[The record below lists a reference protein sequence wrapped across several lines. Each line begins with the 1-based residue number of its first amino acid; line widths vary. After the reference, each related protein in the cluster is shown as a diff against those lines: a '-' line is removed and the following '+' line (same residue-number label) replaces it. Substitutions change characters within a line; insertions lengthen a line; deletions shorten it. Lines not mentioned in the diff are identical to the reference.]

1 MAEFEIQTLKKKM
14 LRKYPSFGGIINNI
28 NYHICDNSNNTVHGH
43 KISRAATDGKTIYV
57 NKDYMSTIS
66 ESEQI
71 FVLAHEVGHIGL
83 NHIKRIKGRDVEIWN
98 QATDA
103 VINANLLN
111 DKLVMPANCVKIID
125 ALEYNAEHLYAKL
138 LKEKEQQEEKKSQA
152 KNSQN
157 KQQAQSEGQ
166 QDGEN
171 FDLPHKGESERG
183 NGESERG
190 DGKSERGNDESEIGN
205 GESERGNGESEIGNG
220 ESDGQKD
227 ESEQNDEGGG
237 QGQEEE
243 NNQPWQ
249 DEHAFWEEA
258 ANEAEA
264 EDEESEEVDE
274 KEIFKQNADERV
286 KRAEEVMKK
295 LGSQRRGMGGEAT
308 LVGFSDI
315 GGPGKPVVNWK
326 KMLLKT
332 LEVEDETWGHKF
344 SYKSNGYRAR
354 IEDVEYDEM
363 AETEIILDVSGSISL
378 NLLKSFLRQVKT
390 ILKESKIKVGTF
402 SNDFHNW
409 IEIKNYSDIDNL
421 KIHVGGGTNFDAA
434 SRAFTKRKDVN
445 KICFTD
451 GEDGGNAGIK
461 EKRKDIVWISF
472 ENPNFKP
479 DLGKVLYVPPEL
491 INLKMKEDYEKE

>member
-28 NYHICDNSNNTVHGH
+28 NYHICDKSNNIVQGH

-71 FVLAHEVGHIGL
+71 FVLAHEVGHIAL

-125 ALEYNAEHLYAKL
+125 ALEYNAEQLYAKL
-138 LKEKEQQEEKKSQA
+138 LNEKEQQEENNSQR
-152 KNSQN
+152 NSQN
-157 KQQAQSEGQ
+157 KQQGQSEGQ

-183 NGESERG
+183 N
-190 DGKSERGNDESEIGN
+190 D
-205 GESERGNGESEIGNG
+205 ESEIGNG

-227 ESEQNDEGGG
+227 ESEQNYECGG

-249 DEHAFWEEA
+249 DDHAFWEEA

-274 KEIFKQNADERV
+274 KEIFKQNAEERV

-315 GGPGKPVVNWK
+315 GGPDKPVVNWK

-332 LEVEDETWGHKF
+332 LEVEDEMWGHKF

-354 IEDVEYDEM
+354 IEDVEYEEM

-402 SNDFHNW
+402 SNDFHDW

-451 GEDGGNAGIK
+451 GDDGGNAGIK

-491 INLKMKEDYEKE
+491 INLKMNDEYEKE